1 MTNHKSAFGILLLF
15 IINLGLFAQT
25 GFTRLST
32 DLLNP
37 DSKKV
42 FVVAHRGD
50 WRNAP
55 ENSIEAIE
63 GCIQM
68 GVDIVEIDIAKTKDG
83 HLVLMHDKKIDRTTN
98 ETGLVSDFTLEEIK
112 ELYLK
117 NGLGRVSEYKIP
129 TLEEAMLISKDR
141 IIVNLDK
148 ADQYFDDVYDILKRT
163 GTIHQVIIKS
173 DRPYAELR
181 DKYGKDLEQMTFMPV
196 INLDKDFSEKAINKL
211 LDKKYP
217 FYELVFEEEDKEL
230 LLHIKRKLQNTSS
243 VIWINSLWPSLC
255 GGYSDDR
262 AVKNPDK
269 TWGYLI
275 DELGAGILQTD
286 RPEQMLDY
294 LRKRGQH
301 D

>member
-1 MTNHKSAFGILLLF
+1 MKNLKRHILFYVLLAVCQS
-15 IINLGLFAQT
+15 LLMAQ
-25 GFTRLST
+25 
-32 DLLNP
+32 NP
-37 DSKKV
+37 QPKV
-42 FVVAHRGD
+42 MVASHRGD
-50 WRNAP
+50 WRTYS

-83 HLVLMHDKKIDRTTN
+83 HLILMHDRKIDRTTN
-98 ETGLVSDFTLEEIK
+98 GKGLVSDYTLGEIE

-129 TLEEAMLISKDR
+129 TLEQAMLTAKDK

-148 ADQYFDDVYDILKRT
+148 ADRYFDDVYEILKRT

-173 DRPYAELR
+173 DKPYTELE
-181 DKYGKDLEQMTFMPV
+181 DQYGEALGQMVYMPV
-196 INLDKDFSEKAINKL
+196 VNLDKDLSIEALNAL
-211 LDKKYP
+211 LDRQYP
-217 FYELVFEEEDKEL
+217 FYEIVFEQEDKEL
-230 LLHIKRKLQNTSS
+230 LLHIKEKLRNTSS

-262 AVKNPDK
+262 AIIDPDK
-269 TWGYLI
+269 NWGYLI

-286 RPEQMLDY
+286 RPMQMLDY
-294 LRKRGQH
+294 LRKRGLH